1 MIDMT
6 SRAPSDEND
15 LIHQLRQGDEA
26 AFNTIYDRYHALLYT
41 YAFKLCKQEDT
52 AKDLV
57 QELFI
62 SLWNNRLTHD
72 IPSSLRGYLFSAIRY
87 KFLNIVVREQAFS
100 RYLEEFASYI
110 PGDGIHADDGLLL
123 KELIVQVEKLAATL
137 PGKMGAVFLLSR
149 VENFSNHEIAE
160 ALHISEKTVRNLL
173 SEASKIVRNDGR
185 LAVLAAFFLS

>member
-1 MIDMT
+1 MT
-6 SRAPSDEND
+6 RPHLSDDQD
-15 LIHQLRQGDEA
+15 LLRRLREGDEE
-26 AFNTIYDRYHALLYT
+26 AFNTIYNRYQALLYT

-62 SLWNNRLTHD
+62 SLWKNRQTRD
-72 IPSSLRGYLFSAIRY
+72 IPSSLRSYLFSAIRY
-87 KFLNIVVREQAFS
+87 KFLNIVVREQAFN
-100 RYLEEFASYI
+100 RYLAEFADYI
-110 PGDGIHADDGLLL
+110 HGGNVHADDGLLL
-123 KELIVQVEKLAATL
+123 RELIVQVEKLAETL
-137 PGKMGAVFLLSR
+137 PGKMGAVFLMSR

-173 SEASKIVRNDGR
+173 SEASKIVRNDSG